1 MQLREMRGRRQ
12 SVFQVISVV
21 DFFPALEMGTAREKL

>member
-1 MQLREMRGRRQ
+1 MEGRRQ
-12 SVFQVISVV
+12 HVFEVISVA